1 MAERASRPV
10 AAVLLA
16 AGLSRRFGS
25 NKLLHL
31 IDGRPM
37 LRRVAE
43 NLVAALLPQDEVV
56 VVLGHQA
63 EAVRA
68 ALDGL
73 PVRCIVN
80 ENYAD
85 GMGASIAAGVSGV
98 GDKAA
103 GVMIMLGDMP
113 WIGAGQIRVL
123 RAAFDRAAADAV
135 VLPVHQGRRG
145 HPVIFSRRWFPALCA
160 LRGDRGARSVLDAA
174 GNDVI
179 EVAMPDDGILRDLD
193 QPDAV

>member
-80 ENYAD
+80 EHYAD
-85 GMGASIAAGVSGV
+85 GMGASIAAGVSGI

>member
-80 ENYAD
+80 ENYVD
-85 GMGASIAAGVSGV
+85 GMGASIAAGVSGI

-160 LRGDRGARSVLDAA
+160 LRGDRGARSVLEAA

>member
-1 MAERASRPV
+1 
-10 AAVLLA
+10 
-16 AGLSRRFGS
+16 
-25 NKLLHL
+25 
-31 IDGRPM
+31 
-37 LRRVAE
+37 
-43 NLVAALLPQDEVV
+43 
-56 VVLGHQA
+56 
-63 EAVRA
+63 
-68 ALDGL
+68 
-73 PVRCIVN
+73 
-80 ENYAD
+80 
-85 GMGASIAAGVSGV
+85 GVSGI

-145 HPVIFSRRWFPALCA
+145 HPVIFSRRWFPALGA
-160 LRGDRGARSVLDAA
+160 LRGDRGARSVLEAA

>member
-80 ENYAD
+80 EHYAD
-85 GMGASIAAGVSGV
+85 GMGASIAAGVSGI

-160 LRGDRGARSVLDAA
+160 LRGDRGARSVLEAA

>member
-85 GMGASIAAGVSGV
+85 GMGASIAAGVSGI

-160 LRGDRGARSVLDAA
+160 LRGDRGARSVLEAA

>member
-85 GMGASIAAGVSGV
+85 GMGGSIAAGVSGV

-113 WIGAGQIRVL
+113 WIGAGQIRAL
-123 RAAFDRAAADAV
+123 RAAFDKAAADAV

>member
-80 ENYAD
+80 ENYVD
-85 GMGASIAAGVSGV
+85 GMGGSIAAGVSGI

-103 GVMIMLGDMP
+103 GVLIMLGDMP

-145 HPVIFSRRWFPALCA
+145 HPVIFSRRWFPSLCA

>member
-85 GMGASIAAGVSGV
+85 GMGASIAAGVSGI

>member
-80 ENYAD
+80 ENYVD
-85 GMGASIAAGVSGV
+85 GMGGSIAAGVSGV